1 MYETLDFLLDWI
13 GVIYLILISW
23 CFFYNFTESGGI
35 LLVLSVIS
43 AVILYFLLGILYS
56 YRFLKENDRYH
67 LIMSKDTDVKD
78 SEGVFWTSI
87 LSAVFGY
94 LTNSIFV
101 GFIIAVI
108 VVFLIRTTL
117 IPKRVSSMKKSKVE
131 LTLEIK
137 V

>member
-35 LLVLSVIS
+35 VLVLSVIS
-43 AVILYFLLGILYS
+43 AIILYFLLGILYS

-67 LIMSKDTDVKD
+67 LIMSKDTDVRD
-78 SEGVFWTSI
+78 SAGVFWTAI
-87 LSAVFGY
+87 LSVVFGY
-94 LTNSIFV
+94 ITNSILI

>member
-56 YRFLKENDRYH
+56 YRFLKENNEYH
-67 LIMSKDTDVKD
+67 LIMSKDTDVRD
-78 SEGVFWTSI
+78 SAGVFWTAI
-87 LSAVFGY
+87 LSAIFGY
-94 LTNSIFV
+94 LTNSVFA

-108 VVFLIRTTL
+108 VVSPIRTTL
-117 IPKRVSSMKKSKVE
+117 IPKRVRSMKKSKVE

>member
-1 MYETLDFLLDWI
+1 MRLWIFYWI

-23 CFFYNFTESGGI
+23 CFFYNFTESEGI
-35 LLVLSVIS
+35 VLVLSVIS
-43 AVILYFLLGILYS
+43 AIILYFLLGILYS
-56 YRFLKENDRYH
+56 YRFLKENNEYH

-94 LTNSIFV
+94 LTNSVFA